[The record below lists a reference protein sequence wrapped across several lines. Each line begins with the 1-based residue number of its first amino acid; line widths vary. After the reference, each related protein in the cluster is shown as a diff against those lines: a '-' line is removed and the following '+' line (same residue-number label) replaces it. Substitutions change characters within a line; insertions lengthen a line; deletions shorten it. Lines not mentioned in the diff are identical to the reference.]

1 MLGRVA
7 VLLVGLRVIIIYL
20 HSALLK
26 RCAAMPLSKASRATL
41 AKCAAAAVAL
51 MATAAQLLTTTAS
64 LNPNIN
70 DYGFGLRRLG
80 FRV

>member
-1 MLGRVA
+1 MLTRW
-7 VLLVGLRVIIIYL
+7 
-20 HSALLK
+20 S
-26 RCAAMPLSKASRATL
+26 AMPLSKASRATL
-41 AKCAAAAVAL
+41 AYCVAAAVAL

-80 FRV
+80 F